1 MLKVKLN
8 EIMLNNNIPFSV
20 VANLDDN
27 NMENIG
33 NKTELEYFS
42 LVENLFGNIEHIHA
56 LNESLKGQI
65 MPQSWKQGNVKC
77 LVCKPVDNVIVGLFY
92 NEERTAIESYR
103 FGKTL
108 NDIIKGAWEIYK

>member
-1 MLKVKLN
+1 MLKAKLN
-8 EIMLNNNIPFSV
+8 EIMLNNNIAFSV

-27 NMENIG
+27 NIENIG
-33 NKTELEYFS
+33 NKTELEYHS

-56 LNESLKGQI
+56 LNDSLKGQI

-77 LVCKPVDNVIVGLFY
+77 LVCKPADNVIVGLFY
-92 NEERTAIESYR
+92 NEERTTIESYR

-108 NDIIKGAWEIYK
+108 NDIIKGAWGTYK